1 MLALPSLSF
10 SLYPRLPGSPC
21 VCFRCPQTEAIFIY
35 ISEER
40 PDFRSTSN
48 ISAISQEGGLRSGP
62 SSLRRSLLPLSGWRL
77 SGALP
82 DLSSPS
88 PLSVPFPALPWSPRP
103 QPSAAVP

>member
-48 ISAISQEGGLRSGP
+48 ISAVSQEGGLW
-62 SSLRRSLLPLSGWRL
+62 SLHRSLLPLSGWRL
-77 SGALP
+77 SGALS

>member
-10 SLYPRLPGSPC
+10 SLYPWLPGSPC

-48 ISAISQEGGLRSGP
+48 ISTVSQEGGLRS
-62 SSLRRSLLPLSGWRL
+62 LRLRSLLPLSGWRL